1 MSVFSNR
8 LSISLERPVDP
19 ATLHILELIDSL
31 LRRAKIP
38 YMLVGAT
45 ARDLLLFH
53 VFGQKVTRATFDL
66 DFAILVDSWE
76 QFATVKRLFL
86 DIPGFT
92 DKGREAQR
100 LHYLTAEAAYETIVD
115 IIPFGKLE
123 TKDRT
128 IAWPPD
134 ADVIMNVVA
143 FSDAFENAIVVD
155 VDSNLSVPVTSL
167 PGLAI
172 LKLFAWLDRHYD
184 RDVQDIRK
192 LIETYTD
199 AGNVERLYE
208 EENDELKRV
217 GFDTVLAGA
226 FLLGKDMQRIM
237 DTKVRRK
244 LLTLLSEKE
253 LAELIRQL
261 ARTMSV
267 LDDRTESAEAL
278 LEALFRGMALAVL

>member
-1 MSVFSNR
+1 
-8 LSISLERPVDP
+8 
-19 ATLHILELIDSL
+19 
-31 LRRAKIP
+31 
-38 YMLVGAT
+38 
-45 ARDLLLFH
+45 
-53 VFGQKVTRATFDL
+53 
-66 DFAILVDSWE
+66 
-76 QFATVKRLFL
+76 
-86 DIPGFT
+86 
-92 DKGREAQR
+92 
-100 LHYLTAEAAYETIVD
+100 
-115 IIPFGKLE
+115 
-123 TKDRT
+123 
-128 IAWPPD
+128 
-134 ADVIMNVVA
+134 MNIVA
-143 FSDAFENAIVVD
+143 FSNAFENAIVVD
-155 VDSNLSVPVTSL
+155 VQPNLSVPVTSL